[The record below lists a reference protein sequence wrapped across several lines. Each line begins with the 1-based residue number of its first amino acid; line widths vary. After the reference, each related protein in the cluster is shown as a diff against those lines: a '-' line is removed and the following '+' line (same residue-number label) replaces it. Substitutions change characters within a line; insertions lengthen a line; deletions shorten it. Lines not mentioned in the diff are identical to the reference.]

1 MHGSCQPCTSML
13 HLSLLPMR
21 LASCPPGLLSS
32 SFTYA
37 KRTDNTLFIGAVL
50 YENPEYKTIESHRY
64 GAPPA
69 RGDVKEE
76 PQRGGGHE
84 RRGMRR
90 SLGGLRSTR
99 PYALIQL
106 SPRSFNRLSPPRRFT
121 DQKLRK
127 LITT

>member
-13 HLSLLPMR
+13 HLSVLPMR

-64 GAPPA
+64 GAPPPPA
-69 RGDVKEE
+69 ATSRRSPKGAEDMS
-76 PQRGGGHE
+76 GGGCAV
-84 RRGMRR
+84 
-90 SLGGLRSTR
+90 
-99 PYALIQL
+99 ALA
-106 SPRSFNRLSPPRRFT
+106 
-121 DQKLRK
+121 D
-127 LITT
+127 